1 MSKALDSA
9 QALLGVSLCIH
20 GKDYGTVC
28 DIHIVSTGYESTIVL
43 VTDSGKRL
51 ESRSVLSYLKLQD
64 KKINHSVDDLGEKI
78 DHSKHYP
85 DGSTFS
91 QYFAGPK
98 GLYRA
103 EPFAAAHI
111 DNTVRVN
118 NQTIKITEH
127 LCSDR
132 VIDGVEE

>member
-9 QALLGVSLCIH
+9 QALLGISLFIH

-28 DIHIVSTGYESTIVL
+28 DIHVISTGYESTIVL

-51 ESRSVLSYLKLQD
+51 ESRSVLSYLKLQE
-64 KKINHSVDDLGEKI
+64 KKFNNPVDDQGEEI
-78 DHSKHYP
+78 DYAHHYP
-85 DGSTFS
+85 DGWAFS
-91 QYFAGPK
+91 ERFSGPK
-98 GLYRA
+98 GLYSA
-103 EPFAAAHI
+103 QPFAAAHI

-118 NQTIKITEH
+118 GQTIKITEH
-127 LCSDR
+127 LSSNR